1 MKRLFTADI
10 HFSGYGQ
17 DRLDDKT
24 GLPERLASIKNSL
37 YYMAEYCITN
47 GIIRFEF
54 GGDLMHNKS
63 VVYSVAQKIIKEFLF
78 DYRNK
83 MQFSFITGNHDLSG
97 KGNDAISSL
106 EFLDLVENQNWVYLN
121 ACYQDIYDNNTYY
134 VPYSYDMVEKIK
146 ENKYKAKILV
156 SHFGLSE
163 GVLNS
168 GISIVSKLNA
178 NDLIK
183 AGYKLV
189 LLGHYHKPQAL
200 INNQISIYY
209 VGSPIQLDWGEKGD
223 EKRFLIY
230 DDQTFEVESVPIE
243 GYKKHIELEV
253 TNENKDDVL
262 KIAREAKEKGHHV
275 KLLKQENV
283 DDSKLKEEFFVVDK
297 TEKDITNRGIT
308 LGMAQEER
316 FKKYLEI
323 EGISK
328 EDYAEYLNESKLI
341 IGDEYEE
348 SSV

>member
-17 DRLDDKT
+17 DRLDDET
-24 GLPERLASIKNSL
+24 GLPERLASIKRSL
-37 YYMAEYCITN
+37 YYMAEYCSMN
-47 GIIRFEF
+47 GITKFEF

-63 VVYSVAQKIIKEFLF
+63 VVYSVAQKIIKQFLF
-78 DYRNK
+78 DYRNT
-83 MQFSFITGNHDLSG
+83 MQFTFLTGNHDLSG
-97 KGNDAISSL
+97 KGSDAISSL
-106 EFLDLVENQNWVYLN
+106 EFLDLVENENWVYLN
-121 ACYQDIYDNNTYY
+121 ACYQDMFTDNTYY
-134 VPYSYDMVEKIK
+134 VPYSYDMVDKIK
-146 ENKYKAKILV
+146 KNKYDAEILV

-178 NDLIK
+178 NDLVK

-189 LLGHYHKPQAL
+189 LLGHYHKPQEL
-200 INNQISIYY
+200 INDQISIYY

-230 DDQTFEVESVPIE
+230 DNETLEVESVPIE
-243 GYKKHIELEV
+243 GYKKHIELDV
-253 TNENKDDVL
+253 TNENKDEVL
-262 KIAREAKEKGHHV
+262 KIAREAKEQGHHV
-275 KLLKQENV
+275 KLLKKDQV
-283 DDSKLKEEFFVVDK
+283 DDSKFSGEFFVVDK

-323 EGISK
+323 EGIP
-328 EDYAEYLNESKLI
+328 EEEHEEYLNESKMI
-341 IGDEYEE
+341 IGDEHEE

>member
-1 MKRLFTADI
+1 MKYAFTADI

-17 DRLDDKT
+17 DRLDDES

-37 YYMAEYCITN
+37 YFMADYCKQHAITK
-47 GIIRFEF
+47 FVF

-63 VVYSVAQKIIKEFLF
+63 VVYSVAQKIIKQFLF
-78 DYRNK
+78 DYRNH
-83 MQFSFITGNHDLSG
+83 MQFYFITGNHDLSG
-97 KGNDAISSL
+97 KGKDAISSL
-106 EFLDLVENQNWVYLN
+106 EFLDLSGDPNWIYLN
-121 ACYQDIYDNNTYY
+121 SCYNPAFTDNMYF
-134 VPYSYDMVEKIK
+134 VPYSYDMVDKIK
-146 ENKYKAKILV
+146 KNQYDADILI

-168 GISIVSKLNA
+168 GISIISKLNA

-189 LLGHYHKPQAL
+189 LLGHYHKPQEL

-223 EKRFLIY
+223 EKRFLIF
-230 DDQTFEVESVPIE
+230 DDETLDVESVPIE
-243 GYKKHIELEV
+243 GYKKHIELDV
-253 TNENKDDVL
+253 TEENKDDVL
-262 KIAREAKEKGHHV
+262 KIAREAKEKGHHI
-275 KLLKQENV
+275 KLLKKDQM
-283 DDSKLKEEFFVVDK
+283 DDSAFSDEFRVIDK

-323 EGISK
+323 EGIP
-328 EDYAEYLNESKLI
+328 EADHDEYLNESKMI
-341 IGDEYEE
+341 IGDEHEAG
-348 SSV
+348 